1 MSVIK
6 PYKRAVVLGA
16 GGFIGVHLVN
26 TLVERGFEVICFGRS
41 ISPLWPKTVTTIVG
55 DINNPPPELFQKLD
69 QALVFHLV
77 SSYRPSASTVQA
89 ADEASQDLVN
99 TIRLLE
105 ETKNLAL
112 RWVFLSSGGTVYGQN
127 NDKQIAELSPLAPIC
142 SYGVVK
148 LAIEHYY
155 SLYRVLHGTD
165 YVVVR
170 LANPY
175 GPGQDPFKGQGLIA
189 AMLYKSLKG
198 DAIDVW
204 GDGENVRD
212 YIYIDDAVQGI
223 MALALCEASG
233 ETFNV
238 GTAQGYSINQLIE
251 VINQVMTTK
260 LTVNYCNAR
269 NIDVKRNVLNN
280 QKALMHTS
288 WRPNT
293 DIKTG
298 VSLTKSWMSSYYE
311 VNPS

>member
-16 GGFIGVHLVN
+16 GGFIGINLVN
-26 TLVERGFEVICFGRS
+26 ALVERGFEVVCFDRS
-41 ISPLWPKTVTTIVG
+41 ISPLWPKTVTTVVG
-55 DINNPPPELFQKLD
+55 DFNNPPLELFQELD

-77 SSYRPSASTVQA
+77 SSCRPSASTAQA
-89 ADEASQDLVN
+89 ADEASHDLVS

-105 ETKNLAL
+105 ETKSRAL
-112 RWVFLSSGGTVYGQN
+112 RWIFLSSGGTVYGQN
-127 NDKQIAELSPLAPIC
+127 NDRQITELSPVAPIC

-155 SLYRVLHGTD
+155 GLYHILHGTD

-175 GPGQDPFKGQGLIA
+175 GPGQDPLKGQGLIA

-198 DAIDVW
+198 DAIEVW

-212 YIYIDDAVQGI
+212 YIYIDDAVGGI
-223 MALALCEASG
+223 IALALCEATG
-233 ETFNV
+233 ETFNIA
-238 GTAQGYSINQLIE
+238 TTQGYSINQLIE
-251 VINQVMTTK
+251 IINQVMKIT
-260 LTVNYCNAR
+260 LTVNYSSAR

-288 WRPNT
+288 WLPDT
-293 DIKTG
+293 DIKAG
-298 VSLTKSWMSSYYE
+298 ISLTKSWMRSYYGL
-311 VNPS
+311 